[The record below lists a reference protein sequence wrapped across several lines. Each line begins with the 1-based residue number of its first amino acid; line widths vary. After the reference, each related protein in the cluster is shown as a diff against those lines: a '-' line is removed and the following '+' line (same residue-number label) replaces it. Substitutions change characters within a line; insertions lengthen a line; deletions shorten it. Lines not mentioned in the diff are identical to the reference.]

1 MKRKLMIVMLV
12 FCTVSLVF
20 AAGRSDQ
27 GNASSSGGVEITMCN
42 MHSNATADAN
52 SIAYTAQLEKFQRD
66 FPNVKVIVESIPHD
80 EYETKIKTYISGG
93 QYPDVYMTKG
103 TMIPQLADDGVV
115 YSAREVMGL
124 VSGWEAQYKGGVFE
138 DFTYKNTAYA
148 LPFQMGNNHNIYW
161 NSDIFRECGINEFPT
176 DWNSFTAAVD
186 KIKAK
191 GYTPI
196 VQGNKGSWLVPSLL
210 LNTIV
215 YRYTG
220 IDWYYNLRENR
231 GAKFTDKPFVDA
243 LTLLQQMAQNGYF
256 NTDINSID
264 QHQMYTVY
272 YNKRAAMMVDGFWGV
287 GTFLNDM
294 PKDVLNATRI
304 AQFPSV
310 PESMGGGG
318 AKYSKINQAAS
329 GWGYLTT
336 KRRNDSPEKRA
347 AMAQLVY
354 YLTASDQAKIVVENG
369 GLPAAKAV
377 GVDENKLPPLYRE
390 LLRLN
395 NESQYAPVFDVQL
408 NPQVVDAFYANT
420 QDLLI
425 NRMAPQ
431 RYAEL
436 LQTEFERSR

>member
-1 MKRKLMIVMLV
+1 MKCGI
-12 FCTVSLVF
+12 F
-20 AAGRSDQ
+20 ANLTQCFYNSQ
-27 GNASSSGGVEITMCN
+27 GNFRIK
-42 MHSNATADAN
+42 
-52 SIAYTAQLEKFQRD
+52 YTCGLC
-66 FPNVKVIVESIPHD
+66 
-80 EYETKIKTYISGG
+80 
-93 QYPDVYMTKG
+93 PDIYQTKG

-115 YSAREVMGL
+115 YTSKEVLNL
-124 VSGWEAQYKGGVFE
+124 VPGWEAQFKGGVFD
-138 DFTYKNTAYA
+138 DFTYKNTSYA
-148 LPFQMGNNHNIYW
+148 VPFQMGNNHNIFY
-161 NSDIFRECGINEFPT
+161 NTEIFRECGINEFPSE
-176 DWNSFTAAVD
+176 WASFADAVE

-196 VQGNKGSWLVPSLL
+196 VQGNKGTWLVPSLL

-220 IDWYYNLRENR
+220 ADWYFSLRENR
-231 GAKFTDKPFVDA
+231 GAKFTDKPFVDSVA
-243 LTLLQQMAQNGYF
+243 LLQQMAQNGYF

-264 QHQMYTVY
+264 QQQMYTVY

-287 GTFLNDM
+287 GTFLNEM
-294 PKDVLNATRI
+294 PKDVLAATKI

-318 AKYSKINQAAS
+318 AKFSKINQAAA

-336 KRRNDSPEKRA
+336 KRRADTSEKRD
-347 AMAQLVY
+347 AMAQLLY
-354 YLTASDQAKIVVENG
+354 YLTSSEQANIVVENG
-369 GLPAAKAV
+369 GLPAAKTV
-377 GVDENKLPPLYRE
+377 GLDESKLAPLYQE

-408 NPQVVDAFYANT
+408 PPQVVDPFYANT

-425 NRMAPQ
+425 NRITPQ

-436 LQTEFERSR
+436 LQVEMDKVR